1 MKIIL
6 IAVSIFLF
14 SCESVNIEKVSLEG
28 IWGNEKDNSE
38 LVITKDRAK
47 FDFTC
52 SSAEITQV
60 IPSEFENPLYIDGT
74 FFQQFGNQPDNF
86 DASDYT
92 FPVVFRFSILGDK
105 LNVEIRKKADNSK
118 IGEYEYTKNLNVLVK
133 KCP

>member
-52 SSAEITQV
+52 SSAEITQL

-74 FFQQFGNQPDNF
+74 FFNNSVINQIILMLPITPSQWYLDFQFSVTN
-86 DASDYT
+86 
-92 FPVVFRFSILGDK
+92 
-105 LNVEIRKKADNSK
+105 
-118 IGEYEYTKNLNVLVK
+118 
-133 KCP
+133 